1 MKRLIVALSG
11 ATGQI
16 YGIRTLEILNSLR
29 DVETHLIVTKAAEMT
44 IEQETNYTIEEVK
57 ELADFV
63 YDIDDVGARI
73 ASGSFKTEG
82 MLIIPSSIKTA
93 SAISNSYNS
102 NLLIRAADVVLKE
115 KRVLVIVVRETPLH
129 LGHLRM
135 LTRLAE
141 LGAVIMPPVPA
152 FYNKPKIIND
162 IVNHTV
168 GRALD
173 FFEIDH
179 KLYNPWD
186 GTKREE
192 KLKPIAEIEPF
203 EQKNE

>member
-102 NLLIRAADVVLKE
+102 NHYISCPYE
-115 KRVLVIVVRETPLH
+115 
-129 LGHLRM
+129 
-135 LTRLAE
+135 
-141 LGAVIMPPVPA
+141 
-152 FYNKPKIIND
+152 
-162 IVNHTV
+162 
-168 GRALD
+168 
-173 FFEIDH
+173 
-179 KLYNPWD
+179 
-186 GTKREE
+186 
-192 KLKPIAEIEPF
+192 
-203 EQKNE
+203 